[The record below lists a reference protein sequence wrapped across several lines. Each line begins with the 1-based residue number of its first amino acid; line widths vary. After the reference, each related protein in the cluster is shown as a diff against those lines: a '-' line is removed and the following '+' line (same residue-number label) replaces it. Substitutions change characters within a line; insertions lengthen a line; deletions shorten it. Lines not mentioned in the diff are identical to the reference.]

1 MLVIINKF
9 STYRK
14 KIHGMQSK
22 YHLCISRYREMWMNI
37 YLFLFHKFVKKLI
50 RKRKAPE
57 WWSKRK
63 PTKEPKAL
71 LSPTNRR
78 YLSSS
83 RWLVSSSKARSGS
96 GAHGALSR
104 HEKKRSR
111 SELACWR
118 RTKKMRSDSWW
129 LRERDTGS
137 DSCWEEDTQDRVL
150 WKKCVIG
157 NNRVCERHG
166 KLKKNWDKEGN

>member
-78 YLSSS
+78 YISSS

-96 GAHGALSR
+96 GAQEWSSEPPREEEIQVRACVLEENQEDEKRFVVAPWKRYRKRFMLRRR
-104 HEKKRSR
+104 HTR
-111 SELACWR
+111 
-118 RTKKMRSDSWW
+118 
-129 LRERDTGS
+129 
-137 DSCWEEDTQDRVL
+137 
-150 WKKCVIG
+150 
-157 NNRVCERHG
+157 
-166 KLKKNWDKEGN
+166 